1 MSSIKS
7 LDSKSVH
14 KLCSSQVVVS
24 LGIAIKELLEN
35 SIDAGAKRIEIK
47 LKNYGSDAVE
57 VIDDGSG
64 IREENFSTLGKKHST
79 SKISTFEDLASV
91 ASFGF
96 RGEAL
101 NSLCHLAD
109 ITIHTRAADA
119 LCGTRLVF
127 DNSGAI
133 KSRQPLA
140 RSRGTTVC
148 LERLFHTLP
157 VRRRHLTDK
166 MRLMKEFSKAV
177 NLITAYCLAK
187 VGLQISCY
195 RFDAKGDKV
204 LVVSNSTARSTAENF
219 AAVYGQTQLKALME
233 IPSDFEVTPE
243 VREEY
248 NVKLSAEELDAIRVS
263 GFISA
268 PPSSSGTAGRSSADR
283 QFVCVNGRPC
293 EFPQVTRL
301 ATDLWRRCCRE
312 SLAAS
317 LLPSRSTTSNFPV
330 LLLLLELP
338 PAKVDVNL
346 SPDKRQLLL
355 QWERPLI
362 MKVKAALLATLL
374 RALGNYVNLDP
385 NSQRNITSLMPSPT
399 VIYPTKTD
407 DKETC
412 TSSQIADTSLSAT
425 SVSTRLSQQPVISA
439 HLTQVQTSPSTPLR
453 KRARS
458 PSDPLF
464 QPGDTPSKSP
474 PNSAPLKSLPTVNTA
489 EKKTYGRNLPSLTRR
504 TVKVP
509 FAIERLRQ
517 FWNSQAREGAQPH
530 NLPSAASV
538 GNFRADLTEPAAES
552 ELTIN
557 FDKTWFERMRVIGQF
572 NRGFIICQYEQDLFI
587 VDQHASDEKNRFE
600 CLLSNHQFTSQPLVV
615 PQQLQL
621 TALQEQTLDE
631 YMDVFKKNGFAF
643 SSDEEAPMGQ
653 RYRLVASPMS
663 QGKIF
668 GSSDVIEMLFVLAE
682 NPSRNCR
689 PSSLRDALASRACRS
704 AVMIGKDLDR
714 QQMSRILSNM
724 GKMDHPWQCPHG
736 RPTMRHLF
744 HLGRLGQ
751 LA

>member
-1 MSSIKS
+1 MR
-7 LDSKSVH
+7 
-14 KLCSSQVVVS
+14 
-24 LGIAIKELLEN
+24 APKELVRAYSCSNLTIFY
-35 SIDAGAKRIEIK
+35 SEIK
-47 LKNYGSDAVE
+47 LKNYGCDAVE
-57 VIDDGSG
+57 VIDDG
-64 IREENFSTLGKKHST
+64 RKHST

-119 LCGTRLVF
+119 VCGTRLAF

-177 NLITAYCLAK
+177 NLITAYCLAN

-195 RFDAKGDKV
+195 RFDAKGEKV

-243 VREEY
+243 VREEF
-248 NVKLSAEELDAIRVS
+248 NVKLSAEELDAIRRFHRTPLFFMTSSGNFFYHRSVA

-268 PPSSSGTAGRSSADR
+268 PPGSTGTAGRSSADR

-330 LLLLLELP
+330 LLLLMDLP
-338 PAKVDVNL
+338 QAKVDVNL

-355 QWERPLI
+355 QWERPVV
-362 MKVKAALLATLL
+362 MKVKAAILATLL
-374 RALGNYVNLDP
+374 RALGNSVNLDP
-385 NSQRNITSLMPSPT
+385 NCQRNISSLMPSPT
-399 VIYPTKTD
+399 VASTTKPD
-407 DKETC
+407 GKESV
-412 TSSQIADTSLSAT
+412 TSSQVADTSLST
-425 SVSTRLSQQPVISA
+425 TVVSTQLSQQPLISA
-439 HLTQVQTSPSTPLR
+439 HLTQVPNSPSTPLR

-458 PSDPLF
+458 PSDQLS
-464 QPGDTPSKSP
+464 PSTDIPPKSP
-474 PNSAPLKSLPTVNTA
+474 LSSDLLKSLPTVNTV
-489 EKKTYGRNLPSLTRR
+489 ERRTYDRHLSSLTRR
-504 TVKVP
+504 TVKAP
-509 FAIERLRQ
+509 FSMNRLRK
-517 FWNSQAREGAQPH
+517 FWKSQSREDTQSDKSSP
-530 NLPSAASV
+530 AASV
-538 GNFRADLTEPAAES
+538 GNFRAGLTEPAAES
-552 ELTIN
+552 ELTIS
-557 FDKTWFERMRVIGQF
+557 FSGCPGESYFFPMPTFCPLFYSKTWFESMRVVGQF
-572 NRGFIICQYEQDLFI
+572 NRGFITCQHERDLFI

-600 CLLSNHQFTSQPLVV
+600 YLLSNHQFTSQPLVV
-615 PQQLQL
+615 
-621 TALQEQTLDE
+621 
-631 YMDVFKKNGFAF
+631 
-643 SSDEEAPMGQ
+643 
-653 RYRLVASPMS
+653 
-663 QGKIF
+663 
-668 GSSDVIEMLFVLAE
+668 
-682 NPSRNCR
+682 
-689 PSSLRDALASRACRS
+689 
-704 AVMIGKDLDR
+704 
-714 QQMSRILSNM
+714 
-724 GKMDHPWQCPHG
+724 
-736 RPTMRHLF
+736 
-744 HLGRLGQ
+744 
-751 LA
+751 

>member
-1 MSSIKS
+1 MSSIKP
-7 LDSKSVH
+7 LDSHSVH

-47 LKNYGSDAVE
+47 LKNYGCDAVE

-64 IREENFSTLGKKHST
+64 IQEENFSTLGKKHST
-79 SKISTFEDLASV
+79 SKISTFEDLVSV
-91 ASFGF
+91 TSFGF

-119 LCGTRLVF
+119 VCGTRLVF
-127 DNSGAI
+127 DNSGTI
-133 KSRQPLA
+133 KSRHPLA

-195 RFDAKGDKV
+195 RFDAKGEKV

-219 AAVYGQTQLKALME
+219 AAVYGQTQLKALIE

-248 NVKLSAEELDAIRVS
+248 NVKLSAEELDAIRVA

-268 PPSSSGTAGRSSADR
+268 PPSSSGTTGRSSADR

-317 LLPSRSTTSNFPV
+317 LLPSRSATSNFPV
-330 LLLLLELP
+330 LLLLLDLP

-355 QWERPLI
+355 QWERPLV
-362 MKVKAALLATLL
+362 MKVKAAILATLL
-374 RALGNYVNLDP
+374 RALGNYVNVDP
-385 NSQRNITSLMPSPT
+385 NCQRNITSLMPSPT
-399 VIYPTKTD
+399 VKCTPKTD
-407 DKETC
+407 GKEPC
-412 TSSQIADTSLSAT
+412 ISSPVADTFLSPAVVPT
-425 SVSTRLSQQPVISA
+425 QLSQQPLIST
-439 HLTQVQTSPSTPLR
+439 HLTQIPTSPSTPLR

-458 PSDPLF
+458 PSDPLSSDI
-464 QPGDTPSKSP
+464 PTKSSLSP
-474 PNSAPLKSLPTVNTA
+474 DILKSLPTVNTSA
-489 EKKTYGRNLPSLTRR
+489 YDRHLSSLTRR

-509 FAIERLRQ
+509 FSLNRLRH
-517 FWNSQAREGAQPH
+517 FWHSHPWEGTQSH

-538 GNFRADLTEPAAES
+538 GNFRAALTEPAAES
-552 ELTIN
+552 ELTISFN
-557 FDKTWFERMRVIGQF
+557 KTWFESMRVIGQF
-572 NRGFIICQYEQDLFI
+572 NRGFIVCQYEQDLFI

-600 CLLSNHQFTSQPLVV
+600 YFLSNHQFTSQPLVA

-621 TALQEQTLDE
+621 TALQEQILDE

-653 RYRLVASPMS
+653 RYCLVASPMS
-663 QGKIF
+663 EGKIF

-682 NPSRNCR
+682 NPVSC
-689 PSSLRDALASRACRS
+689 
-704 AVMIGKDLDR
+704 
-714 QQMSRILSNM
+714 
-724 GKMDHPWQCPHG
+724 
-736 RPTMRHLF
+736 
-744 HLGRLGQ
+744 
-751 LA
+751 